1 MFNGQETMSSAK
13 KFLLFTVSLVGAYW
27 ATAQFHAS
35 YCAPPGFWGFVNTPI
50 TMGSPLCIG
59 ATEVLSKTSQVYA
72 ATWLGVIGMGVSCM
86 WDKCAVVGGRKLG
99 KSD

>member
-27 ATAQFHAS
+27 ATAQFHAR
-35 YCAPPGFWGFVNTPI
+35 YCAPVGFWGFINTPI

-72 ATWLGVIGMGVSCM
+72 ATWIGVIGTGVSWM
-86 WDKCAVVGGRKLG
+86 WDKCGVVGGRKLG
-99 KSD
+99 KRD